1 MAKQRLTKRNIV
13 QLHSIRSA
21 LSAALLISLVPAPA
35 LAQSAEGG
43 ASSAVATGLSNTIA
57 GLPNHSSTIPT
68 RGRAVLVDA
77 ASARLYMIDNGRVV
91 DSMRVIVGKPDTA
104 TPELRSTLWYA
115 TLNPYWN
122 VSEEMAR
129 TLIAPNVLRLGYA
142 YLQRQGYEVVNE
154 LGKGAEVLPP
164 ESVDWHAVAE
174 GREKV
179 LVRQRPGP
187 ANSMGQVKFGFEN
200 SDGIYLHDTPK
211 KELFAQ
217 DDRSLSH
224 GCIRLEDA
232 PRLARWLLGRDP
244 HPEDKA
250 PEQYVPVP
258 GGVPIVVTYL
268 TTDAAVQTAAR

>member
-1 MAKQRLTKRNIV
+1 MV
-13 QLHSIRSA
+13 QLRSIRSA
-21 LSAALLISLVPAPA
+21 LSAALLFSLVPAPA
-35 LAQSAEGG
+35 LAQSAKGT
-43 ASSAVATGLSNTIA
+43 APSAVATGLSNTIA
-57 GLPNHSSTIPT
+57 GLPNHSSSIPT

-77 ASARLYMIDNGRVV
+77 ASARLYMIDDGRVV

-122 VSEEMAR
+122 VGDEMAR

-142 YLQRQGYEVVNE
+142 YLERQGYEVVTE
-154 LGKGAEVLPP
+154 LGRRAEVLPP

-244 HPEDKA
+244 HPENTA
-250 PEQYVPVP
+250 PEQYVPLP

-268 TTDAAVQTAAR
+268 NTDAAVQTAAR